1 MVEVL
6 SNSELVEAVKNNQL
20 MTNGA
25 VENCEEIK
33 YDFRLGE
40 NILKSSFRRPVK
52 FSELTVEEKSKCS
65 IAPGE
70 VVFVMTQEKLN
81 LPNNIFCQL
90 SNKRKI
96 GHGGIIVLGGLMIDP
111 NYNGRLIFGLYNVS
125 SAPYQLKP
133 GKKLAAGIFYRTDK
147 ISDEDNFSPEP
158 LDDFPEELVDSMTK
172 YEPFSPT
179 NATQKIDL
187 MESRIK
193 FLEDRINT
201 DNEWKTTF
209 KESLNDVVI
218 KLGTITDNL
227 REEVAARQ
235 LGQSGLEKKLSVL
248 RGIGMVLGALVGGGL
263 TSLLIAWLTGV
274 FNLG

>member
-6 SNSELVEAVKNNQL
+6 SNEELIESVKSNQII
-20 MTNGA
+20 TNGA

-52 FSELTVEEKSKCS
+52 FSELTAEEKSKCS

-70 VVFVMTQEKLN
+70 VVFVMTEEKLN

-111 NYNGRLIFGLYNVS
+111 NYKGRLIFGLYNVS
-125 SAPYQLKP
+125 SAPYLLKP
-133 GKKLAAGIFYRTDK
+133 GRKLAAGIFYRTDK
-147 ISDEDNFSPEP
+147 ISKENKFSPEP

-179 NATQKIDL
+179 NATEKIDL
-187 MESRIK
+187 MEKRIK
-193 FLEDRINT
+193 FLEERINS

-209 KESLNDVVI
+209 QNSLDDVGK
-218 KLGTITDNL
+218 KLDTITQKLDD
-227 REEVAARQ
+227 EVSARQ
-235 LGQSGLEKKLSVL
+235 FGQAGLEKKMSVL
-248 RGIGMVLGALVGGGL
+248 RGIGIVLSALVGGGL
-263 TSLLIAWLTGV
+263 TSLLIAWLTKV
-274 FNLG
+274 LNLG

>member
-6 SNSELVEAVKNNQL
+6 SNIELVEAVKNNQFIS
-20 MTNGA
+20 NGS

-65 IAPGE
+65 ILPGE
-70 VVFVMTQEKLN
+70 VVFVMTEEKLN

-111 NYNGRLIFGLYNVS
+111 NYKGRLIFGLYNVS

-147 ISDEDNFSPEP
+147 ISNDSTFSPEP

-179 NATQKIDL
+179 IATEKIDL
-187 MESRIK
+187 MENRIK
-193 FLEDRINT
+193 FLEDRINS
-201 DNEWKTTF
+201 DNEWKATF
-209 KESLNDVVI
+209 KNSLNDVGE
-218 KLGTITDNL
+218 KLDSITQKL
-227 REEVAARQ
+227 SEEVSARQ
-235 LGQSGLEKKLSVL
+235 LGQSGLEKKMSVL
-248 RGIGMVLGALVGGGL
+248 RGIGIVISALVGGGL

-274 FNLG
+274 LNLG

>member
-1 MVEVL
+1 MIEVL
-6 SNSELVEAVKNNQL
+6 SNAELVEAVKNHQII
-20 MTNGA
+20 TNGA

-70 VVFVMTQEKLN
+70 VVFVMTEEKLN

-111 NYNGRLIFGLYNVS
+111 NYKGRLIFGLYNVS

-133 GKKLAAGIFYRTDK
+133 RKKLAAGIFYRTDK
-147 ISDEDNFSPEP
+147 VSNDGSFSPEP

-179 NATQKIDL
+179 IATEKIDL
-187 MESRIK
+187 MENRIK
-193 FLEDRINT
+193 FLEDRINS
-201 DNEWKTTF
+201 DNEWKITF
-209 KESLNDVVI
+209 KNSLDSVGE
-218 KLGTITDNL
+218 KLDTITQKL
-227 REEVAARQ
+227 SEEVNARQ
-235 LGQSGLEKKLSVL
+235 LGQSGLEKKMSVL
-248 RGIGMVLGALVGGGL
+248 RGIGIVLSALVGGGL

-274 FNLG
+274 LNLG